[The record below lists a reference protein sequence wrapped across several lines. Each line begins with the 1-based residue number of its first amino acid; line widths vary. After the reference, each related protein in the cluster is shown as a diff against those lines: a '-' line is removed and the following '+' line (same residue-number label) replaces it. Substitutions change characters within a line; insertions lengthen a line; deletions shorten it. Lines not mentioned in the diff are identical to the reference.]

1 MFQRIMDMIFRE
13 LEKYASAHIDDVAIY
28 SETWEDHLKQL
39 KSVLERLRAAN
50 LTAKPKKC
58 RFGMNETL
66 HLGHVTGGG
75 LVKPELSKVQAVKI
89 I

>member
-1 MFQRIMDMIFRE
+1 MVTYRG
-13 LEKYASAHIDDVAIY
+13 LEKYASAYIDDVAIY

-58 RFGMNETL
+58 RFGMDGTCHWWSACET
-66 HLGHVTGGG
+66 
-75 LVKPELSKVQAVKI
+75 
-89 I
+89 